1 MSNFPFTTFFFFM
14 LRFLPLAAL
23 LLLAVASHAQPS
35 NGGPTP
41 NPAGNPTGAPIDGGV
56 SLLLAGGAAY
66 AVRHLRRRRV
76 A

>member
-14 LRFLPLAAL
+14 LRFLPLAVL

-41 NPAGNPTGAPIDGGV
+41 NPTGAPIDGGV